1 MAAPRVPQK
10 WRPTLTMIVFAVLLT
25 VLALPAAVVVWFRA
39 LDNSTSQM
47 GPIELGAL
55 GVALV
60 LTVVIAVVFSRT
72 ITGPINALMKRT
84 EEIGRGGRAA
94 IKAPE
99 QQGTREIAT
108 LSQSFLDLAERLV
121 DRTEY
126 VSSFAAHVSHEL
138 KSPVTAIRG
147 SAELLRDAEMSVE
160 ERRKF
165 LDHIIADSDRLAA
178 LLERL
183 RELARAD
190 LDAVSGTATL
200 RLLMAEPHR
209 MPVVSFSGEIDAP
222 FTLGPEAAKAV
233 FSQLIGN
240 ATEHGATEVAVTA
253 RRQDA
258 ILRIRVADNGAGI
271 SPGNRDR
278 IFEPFFTTRREAG
291 GTGMG
296 LQIVR
301 AMLAAHGGTID
312 LVPSEAGAAFEIRVP
327 LAIV

>member
-1 MAAPRVPQK
+1 MAAARVPQK

-25 VLALPAAVVVWFRA
+25 VLALPAAIVVWFRA
-39 LDNSTSQM
+39 LDHATSEM
-47 GPIELGAL
+47 GTTEIGAL

-60 LTVVIAVVFSRT
+60 ITVVIAVVFSRT
-72 ITGPINALMKRT
+72 ITGPINALIRRT

-94 IKAPE
+94 IVAPE

-147 SAELLRDAEMSVE
+147 SAELMRDAEMSAE

-165 LDHIIADSDRLAA
+165 LAHIIADSDRLTG

-190 LDAVSGTATL
+190 LDAAPGTSTL
-200 RLLMAEPHR
+200 LEAVTEAGGVTLTGETGVAMA
-209 MPVVSFSGEIDAP
+209 
-222 FTLGPEAAKAV
+222 LGPEAAKAV
-233 FSQLIGN
+233 FGQLLRN
-240 ATEHGATEVAVTA
+240 AAEHGATAVSIEAT
-253 RRQDA
+253 RDGGM
-258 ILRIRVADNGAGI
+258 LRITDC
-271 SPGNRDR
+271 
-278 IFEPFFTTRREAG
+278 
-291 GTGMG
+291 
-296 LQIVR
+296 
-301 AMLAAHGGTID
+301 
-312 LVPSEAGAAFEIRVP
+312 
-327 LAIV
+327 

>member
-1 MAAPRVPQK
+1 MPAPRVPQK
-10 WRPTLTMIVFAVLLT
+10 WRPTLTMIVLAVLLA
-25 VLALPAAVVVWFRA
+25 VLVLPTLMVLWFRH
-39 LDNSTSQM
+39 LDGTSRGL
-47 GPIELGAL
+47 GPTELGAL
-55 GVALV
+55 GVALII
-60 LTVVIAVVFSRT
+60 TVGIGVVFSRT
-72 ITGPINALMKRT
+72 ITGPINALIRRT

-94 IKAPE
+94 IVAPG

-147 SAELLRDAEMSVE
+147 SAELLRDAEMSAE
-160 ERRKF
+160 ERRRF

-190 LDAVSGTATL
+190 LDVASGRSTL
-200 RLLMAEPHR
+200 REALAGEDIVRLSGAVDTPALL
-209 MPVVSFSGEIDAP
+209 G
-222 FTLGPEAAKAV
+222 LEAMRTV
-233 FSQLIGN
+233 FSQLVRN
-240 ATEHGATEVAVTA
+240 AREHGATEV
-253 RRQDA
+253 
-258 ILRIRVADNGAGI
+258 RVEAMALGPRLEVRVSDNGTGI
-271 SPGNRDR
+271 SEGNRSR

-301 AMLAAHGGTID
+301 SMLAAHNGTIE
-312 LVPSEAGAAFEIRVP
+312 LLSATTGTTFKIVLRAAEV
-327 LAIV
+327 